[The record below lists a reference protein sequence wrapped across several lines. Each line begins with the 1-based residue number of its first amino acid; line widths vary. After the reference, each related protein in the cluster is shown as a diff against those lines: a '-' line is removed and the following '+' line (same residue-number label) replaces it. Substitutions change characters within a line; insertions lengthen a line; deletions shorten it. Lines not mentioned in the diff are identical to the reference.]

1 MILSRGRG
9 HLEGGADKLTL
20 SQTVGDVVD
29 RKVGHR
35 DGVTDGEASAAGREQ
50 VVQVL
55 TIFKD
60 LEILSVTRF
69 L

>member
-1 MILSRGRG
+1 M
-9 HLEGGADKLTL
+9 EGGADKLTL

-60 LEILSVTRF
+60 LEI
-69 L
+69 